1 MKTAE
6 VTELSASEMEAISG
20 GNIAQNG
27 TRKPKLGKLI
37 VFLLLL
43 LLLKKQQQREPVLME
58 SVPAA

>member
-1 MKTAE
+1 MKTAD

-20 GNIAQNG
+20 GIAQNG

-43 LLLKKQQQREPVLME
+43 LLLKKQHRESAP
-58 SVPAA
+58 VPAPM

>member
-6 VTELSASEMEAISG
+6 LTELSASEMETISG

-27 TRKPKLGKLI
+27 TQRPRLGKLI
-37 VFLLLL
+37 IFLLLL
-43 LLLKKQQQREPVLME
+43 LLLKKQQQRPVLME